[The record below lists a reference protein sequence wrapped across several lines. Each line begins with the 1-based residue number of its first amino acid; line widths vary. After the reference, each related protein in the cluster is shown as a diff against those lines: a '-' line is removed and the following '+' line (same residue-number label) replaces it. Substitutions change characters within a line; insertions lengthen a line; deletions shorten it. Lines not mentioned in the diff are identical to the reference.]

1 MDEILNK
8 KLKNVQEELKFSGT
22 VLISDQQGVIVEQK
36 AGFANRSDQIRN
48 EMNTRFGIASGCKI
62 FTAVAIC
69 QLVQAG
75 KLSFETNLK
84 DCLDI
89 EVTQFSADIT
99 IHQLLTHTSGV
110 PDYFDEEVMD
120 DFEELW
126 EKTPM
131 YLLHRLRD
139 FLPLFQHEEMKFQPG
154 ERFHYNNA
162 GYILLGLVIES
173 VSDQEYHAYVEEHIF
188 AKAGMHDSGYFSFDA
203 LPGRTALGYIDGPDG
218 SWRTNQYALPVR
230 GGSDGGAFVTAGD
243 MNRFWEAL
251 LTNQL
256 LSEPMTEKLLVP
268 YAQDEEGSWYGYG
281 VWMEKRDETILV
293 YHVMGYDPG
302 VNFRSGYYP
311 TFGITAIVCS
321 NGEEGAEELMDAL
334 EEYLMS

>member
-1 MDEILNK
+1 MKQTLNK
-8 KLKNVQEELKFSGT
+8 SLAKVQKELNYSGT
-22 VLISDQQGVIVEQK
+22 VMVSDQQGVLAEQK
-36 AGFANRSDQIRN
+36 AGYANRAEQIKN

-75 KLSFETNLK
+75 KLSFETRLK

-89 EVTQFSADIT
+89 EASQFSADIT
-99 IHQLLTHTSGV
+99 IHQLLTHSSGV

-131 YLLHRLRD
+131 YLLRRLRD

-173 VSDQEYHAYVEEHIF
+173 VSGQEFQAYVEQHIF
-188 AKAGMHDSGYFSFDA
+188 AEAGMQDSGYFSFDA
-203 LPGRTALGYIDGPDG
+203 LPGRTALGYIDGSYG
-218 SWRTNQYALPVR
+218 LWRTNQYALPVR

-251 LTNQL
+251 INNQL
-256 LSEPMTEKLLVP
+256 LSGSMTGKMLNP
-268 YAQDEEGSWYGYG
+268 YAQDEEGSHYGYG
-281 VWMEKRDETILV
+281 VWMKKKDDTILV

-302 VNFRSGYYP
+302 VNFRSAYYP
-311 TFGITAIVCS
+311 TFGITMTACS
-321 NGEEGAEELMDAL
+321 NGEEGTEEIMDVL
-334 EEYLMS
+334 EAFLMS